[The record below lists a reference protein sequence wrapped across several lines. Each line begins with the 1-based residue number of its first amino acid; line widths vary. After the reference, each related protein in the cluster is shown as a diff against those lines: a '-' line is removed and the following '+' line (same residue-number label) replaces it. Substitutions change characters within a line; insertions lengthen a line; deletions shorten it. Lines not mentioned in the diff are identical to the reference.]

1 MVGDCSGS
9 VAVGAML
16 FLYYI
21 KLDVREDNYLQP
33 YQNVSISYCSLVFL
47 DALMGELFFENVI

>member
-9 VAVGAML
+9 VTVGAML
-16 FLYYI
+16 FLYCI

-33 YQNVSISYCSLVFL
+33 QQYVNISYCSLVFL
-47 DALMGELFFENVI
+47 HALMGELFFENVI